1 LAQNAGSVS
10 GLEKSFRGQE
20 LAVLSAMAALRPR
33 WCVLAERLFCH
44 PGVVAFAGRPA
55 ARSSVFKSA
64 LDWRAGLG
72 FEGEG
77 RLGGPVQFHALKLL
91 DRYRGIVQCDGYVA
105 NAARDE
111 AITLAL
117 CWTFVET
124 RRAPDNAAR
133 VYRSMSREFG
143 YCRRKS

>member
-1 LAQNAGSVS
+1 
-10 GLEKSFRGQE
+10 
-20 LAVLSAMAALRPR
+20 VLSVMAALRSR
-33 WCVLAERLFCH
+33 WCVLAERLSCH
-44 PGVVAFAGRPA
+44 PGVGAFAGRPA
-55 ARSSVFKSA
+55 ARDSVFKSA

-117 CWTFVET
+117 C
-124 RRAPDNAAR
+124 
-133 VYRSMSREFG
+133 
-143 YCRRKS
+143 